1 MASVEYTVQPTQK
14 IGGSLIIQEITQA
27 LDQLPDHFD
36 LQRAPPDMS
45 KKELFYGTCPPH
57 RRAQKH
63 ETSSSRITGVSLTST
78 TKASA

>member
-27 LDQLPDHFD
+27 LDQLPDDFD

-45 KKELFYGTCPPH
+45 KKELFMELAPLIDTLKNMKL
-57 RRAQKH
+57 RLH
-63 ETSSSRITGVSLTST
+63 ELRGSL
-78 TKASA
+78 